1 MLTPRQ
7 EEILQFLMRYQAQ
20 HHCAPTLVEIQQ
32 YCQMNARSSV
42 QKQLTALEQA
52 GYIQRIPNAT
62 RAIKLLKQPET
73 DPEYRLPLLGKV
85 AAGKPVDFQYAD
97 ETVCVPADLYKPDR
111 YVLIVKGDSM
121 VEAGILDGDLVIID
135 PVDTAEN
142 GALAIVSV
150 NDAGATLKYFYRKS
164 KEIWLKPANKRY
176 QTQILK
182 APTQVRVQGVFAGLI
197 RRKLKSVR

>member
-7 EEILQFLMRYQAQ
+7 EEILQFLRRYQAQ

-32 YCQMNARSSV
+32 YCQMRARSSV

-62 RAIKLLKQPET
+62 RAIKLLRQPEI

-85 AAGKPVDFQYAD
+85 AAGKPVELQYAD
-97 ETVCVPADLYKPDR
+97 ETVCVPADLYKPNR
-111 YVLIVKGDSM
+111 YALIVKGDSM
-121 VEAGILDGDLVIID
+121 IEAGILDQDVVIID
-135 PVDTAEN
+135 PVDTVEN

-150 NDAGATLKYFYRKS
+150 NDAGATIKYFYRKG

-176 QTQILK
+176 KTQVLQ

-197 RRKLKSVR
+197 RRKIKSSR